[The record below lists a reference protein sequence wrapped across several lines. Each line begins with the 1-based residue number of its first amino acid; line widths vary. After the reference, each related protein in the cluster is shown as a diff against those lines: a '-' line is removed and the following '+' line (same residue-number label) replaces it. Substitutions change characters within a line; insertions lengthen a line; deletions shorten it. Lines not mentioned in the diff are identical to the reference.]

1 MSNIYQKPSIK
12 PQRGQNGFDV
22 SRHRSYSSPVGML
35 LPVFKDY
42 ANPGD
47 KYKLNSH
54 TFIRTEAIETAAFVR
69 MKHHIDWFFVPITQ
83 LYSRWNEFFNGTNDI
98 MTNMFPDSVNL
109 SLPKA
114 NLLPLIKNTLTDNS
128 TFFDDYN
135 PSGAPDGR
143 RIAKVDSF
151 GVPLFWNF
159 RRLFDML
166 GYGNVEKY
174 NDVIPSNNSLSLPLL
189 DFLAYHKIFHSH
201 YRLTDWTPNNPNLY
215 NVDSFY
221 STGSIIDNSRDAIL
235 GTMHYRPYRK
245 DYFTNILPQP
255 VFSQNF
261 SSFIQSGLINSSSSG
276 NNFTNIKGIIPEY
289 PLLGSVGI
297 QNLSKQINN
306 AGNSDYIFGF
316 SGYYGNSSGEQSING
331 LSAPQL
337 RATFAIDK
345 LARITAFAGGHYSD
359 QILAH
364 FGVELPKGIG
374 DEAYYLGSQKSDIQI
389 NEVVAT
395 STSGADGAGSVIG
408 DIAGKA
414 FAATQ
419 QTSDIDFTAPCH
431 GIIMAISSIEVIP
444 SYASLGCEAYNRKST
459 MFDFYK
465 PELDD
470 LGMQPM
476 FGDFIGESFDNTQ
489 SLSGW
494 TYRYSEYKTNFDVV
508 NEGLYDTSKQ
518 SWVSY
523 KQSIFD
529 TLTAYPNQLTGPYK
543 FYINPQLLNNIFAAE
558 FPFYVDTFS
567 GTMDPRKR
575 LIFDPNAQSGS
586 YNIWQVQGFRPVDIY
601 VADNFLIDADFKCYK
616 SSIMSVHS
624 LPKLV

>member
-83 LYSRWNEFFNGTNDI
+83 LYSRWNEFFNGTNDV

-114 NLLPLIKNTLTDNS
+114 NLLPLIKNTLTDDTN
-128 TFFDDYN
+128 FFDVYAPN
-135 PSGAPDGR
+135 GAADGR
-143 RIAKVDSF
+143 KIAKVDSF

-174 NDVIPSNNSLSLPLL
+174 NDVIPSNNTLSLPLL

-221 STGSIIDNSRDAIL
+221 SSGIILDSTRDSIL
-235 GTMHYRPYRK
+235 GSMHYRPYRK
-245 DYFTNILPQP
+245 DYFTNIMPNPTFNKQ
-255 VFSQNF
+255 FA
-261 SSFIQSGLINSSSSG
+261 SFISSNLNSMSLNQDLNPETLYGSSSVADSHL
-276 NNFTNIKGIIPEY
+276 P
-289 PLLGSVGI
+289 
-297 QNLSKQINN
+297 NLITDVPFRASSINN
-306 AGNSDYIFGF
+306 PLFITGSD
-316 SGYYGNSSGEQSING
+316 SGQISSLQKLAASDIRSI
-331 LSAPQL
+331 
-337 RATFAIDK
+337 FAIDK

-364 FGVELPKGIG
+364 FGVEIPKGIG

-419 QTSDIDFTAPCH
+419 QTPDIDFTAPCH

-476 FGDFIGESFDNTQ
+476 FGDFIGESFDNSQ

-529 TLTAYPNQLTGPYK
+529 TLTAYPNQLTASYK
-543 FYINPQLLNNIFAAE
+543 FYINPQLLNNIFAVE

-567 GTMDPRKR
+567 GALDPRKR

>member
-83 LYSRWNEFFNGTNDI
+83 LYSRWNEFFNGTNDV

-114 NLLPLIKNTLTDNS
+114 QLLPLIKNTLTDNS
-128 TFFDDYN
+128 TFFADYSPN
-135 PSGAPDGR
+135 GASDGR
-143 RIAKVDSF
+143 KIAKVDSF

-174 NDVIPSNNSLSLPLL
+174 NDVIPTNNTLALPLL

-215 NVDSFY
+215 NVDSYY
-221 STGSIIDNSRDAIL
+221 SSGQISDGSRDNIL
-235 GTMHYRPYRK
+235 GTIHYRPYRK
-245 DYFTNILPQP
+245 DYFTNILPNP
-255 VFSQNF
+255 TF
-261 SSFIQSGLINSSSSG
+261 SSQFASHIYSNLNTLSLNQFANPETNYGTRTTANDFNIPNILVDISNRGSNV
-276 NNFTNIKGIIPEY
+276 NN
-289 PLLGSVGI
+289 PLFLRGTRNDSQTELTSLSVP
-297 QNLSKQINN
+297 
-306 AGNSDYIFGF
+306 D
-316 SGYYGNSSGEQSING
+316 
-331 LSAPQL
+331 L
-337 RATFAIDK
+337 RSMFAIDK
-345 LARITAFAGGHYSD
+345 LLRVTAFAGGHYSD

-374 DEAYYLGSQKSDIQI
+374 DEAYYLGSQKCDIQI

-476 FGDFIGESFDNTQ
+476 FGDFIGESFDNSQ

-529 TLTAYPNQLTGPYK
+529 TLTAHPNQLTGPYK

-567 GTMDPRKR
+567 GVIDPRKR
-575 LIFDPNAQSGS
+575 LIFDPNAHSGS
-586 YNIWQVQGFRPVDIY
+586 FNIWQVEGFRPVDIY